1 MKSKSIFGQIQT
13 MVIASAFVACSVFTA
28 IAEEKVLFQ
37 SMKLGPTVVKNV
49 RVSAATPVD
58 VTILYDGGGSVL
70 DRKKL
75 PPELATLYPYDAK
88 AAAEYEKKQEIERK
102 EQREKDKRR
111 QEENNRELRGYWLQ
125 QQATLKKQIEDVEK
139 EMKRN
144 EKERNMASKEAR
156 GRRPTSPQ
164 RKELD
169 RLREE
174 YRTLEKR
181 QGELKSRVDEAQKQL
196 LRYP

>member
-1 MKSKSIFGQIQT
+1 MKAKLFTRQIRVV
-13 MVIASAFVACSVFTA
+13 VIVSVFA
-28 IAEEKVLFQ
+28 VLSALSAVAEDKVLFE
-37 SMKLGPTVVKNV
+37 SLKLGNTVVKNV
-49 RVSAATPVD
+49 RVSSATPANIV
-58 VTILYDGGGSVL
+58 ILYDGGGSTL

-75 PPELATLYPYDAK
+75 PRELAALYPYDAK
-88 AAAEYEKKQEIERK
+88 AAAEYEKQQEIERK

-125 QQATLKKQIEDVEK
+125 QQTTLKKQIEDVEK

-174 YRTLEKR
+174 FRALEKR
-181 QGELKSRVDEAQKQL
+181 QGDLKNRLDEAQKQL